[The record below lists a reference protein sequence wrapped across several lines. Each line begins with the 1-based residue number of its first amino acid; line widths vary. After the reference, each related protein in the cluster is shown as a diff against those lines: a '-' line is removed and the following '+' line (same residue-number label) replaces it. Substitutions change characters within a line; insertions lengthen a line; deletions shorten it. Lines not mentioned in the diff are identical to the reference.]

1 MTFES
6 FLQDL
11 RVGFRILVRRPAF
24 SLMAALSLA
33 LGIGL
38 VATQFSLIDGIM
50 LRGLP
55 ISGAERL
62 MHVARADP
70 QQGGAF
76 GWQSVAYR
84 DYLALAERQ
93 TSFESLAAVNE
104 MNLNLSGSGR
114 IPSTRFGALSS
125 ANLLDVLGVQS
136 NTSVFHLRRAATPY
150 CCRGVDVT
158 VEVEL

>member
-104 MNLNLSGSGR
+104 MNLNLSGIR
-114 IPSTRFGALSS
+114 PDTLHPLRGAQQREP
-125 ANLLDVLGVQS
+125 A
-136 NTSVFHLRRAATPY
+136 RRAGRAADARPLVH
-150 CCRGVDVT
+150 RR
-158 VEVEL
+158 